1 VTSNQDI
8 DGQETQESTESALLK
23 KLVVLASHRRLLAGG
38 IFGVALLTA
47 ILVLVAP
54 VTYTATAVILTP
66 QNTSGSALALLSQ
79 LGGLG
84 SLASFAGG
92 DSIFKSQSDTFLSVL
107 TSRTVADELI
117 QRFHLKDAY
126 KQRTL
131 VDTRKALARH
141 TQIETTRGSTIHIS
155 VEDKDVQRATAIA
168 NGYVEELYRVNRH
181 LALTAGAQRRVFLEQ
196 QLDAERG
203 ALAQAEVAFQEIQQK
218 TGVIQLAGQAEIT
231 LRSIAQLRAA
241 IAVKEVQ
248 LELLRATATEQNL
261 ELVRLESETSAL
273 HEQLRKAESNNA
285 QTDDNYFVPAGK
297 IPQAG
302 LEYLRRTRDLRY
314 HEALFEMLAKQYE
327 AARID
332 EAKAPPLVQVID
344 EAIAPDKRS
353 WPPRTLLVLLAALT
367 SGILLSCAVLIKDN
381 WTQLAKEPE
390 NIRHLNALGEMLLP
404 KSKIAGRWRSIPP
417 DAKQP

>member
-8 DGQETQESTESALLK
+8 DGQETQESTESVLLK
-23 KLVVLASHRRLLAGG
+23 KLVVLAAHRRLLAGG
-38 IFGVALLTA
+38 IFGAVLLTA
-47 ILVLVAP
+47 ILVLIVP

-84 SLASFAGG
+84 SLGSFAGDG
-92 DSIFKSQSDTFLSVL
+92 ALKGQSDTFLSVL

-117 QRFHLKDAY
+117 QRFHLKEVY

-155 VEDKDVQRATAIA
+155 VEDKDVQLATAVA
-168 NGYVEELYRVNRH
+168 NSYVDELYRVNQH

-203 ALAQAEVAFQEIQQK
+203 ALAQAEVAFQEIQQT

-248 LELLRATATEQNL
+248 LQLLRATATEQNL
-261 ELVRLESETSAL
+261 ELVRLESEIGAL
-273 HEQLRKAESNNA
+273 HEQLRKAESNNTE
-285 QTDDNYFVPAGK
+285 TDDNYFVPAGK

-332 EAKAPPLVQVID
+332 EAKAPPLIQVID
-344 EAIAPDKRS
+344 KAVAPDKRS

-390 NIRHLNALGEMLLP
+390 NIRHLSALQEMLFP
-404 KSKIAGRWRSIPP
+404 KSKIAGRWRSMPP